1 MSIISQ
7 LKKSHSCLN
16 RLSTETYGALYT
28 SIISEI
34 IIGKKTLFIIM
45 TLNPQAAVISCKIH
59 FVQESRN
66 LCNTVVEKF
75 KNHWYSIGHGS

>member
-1 MSIISQ
+1 
-7 LKKSHSCLN
+7 
-16 RLSTETYGALYT
+16 
-28 SIISEI
+28 
-34 IIGKKTLFIIM
+34 M

-75 KNHWYSIGHGS
+75 KNHWCSIGHGS

>member
-1 MSIISQ
+1 
-7 LKKSHSCLN
+7 
-16 RLSTETYGALYT
+16 
-28 SIISEI
+28 
-34 IIGKKTLFIIM
+34 M
-45 TLNPQAAVISCKIH
+45 TLNLQAAVISCKIH